1 MESSSRLGQAW
12 EQLSARERNLLIL
25 CVVTIVGLG
34 TFIVGFKS
42 WNAITDSGLAV
53 ETNLETLD
61 LINRK
66 KAQYLSQ
73 KGENSEDLNKRI
85 KENKLKLTTHIDK
98 EAGRFE
104 LKVDSFKESSG
115 PVGSRSSKTADDAP
129 KGTILEE
136 TVTVN
141 IRNADYDKVAKFL
154 DAIKRSRELIVIKRI
169 EINRKRRSKDKP
181 SVDVTL
187 MISTFKTKSE
197 G

>member
-1 MESSSRLGQAW
+1 MESSSRLGQTW
-12 EQLSARERNLLIL
+12 EQLSARERNLLVL
-25 CVVTIVGLG
+25 CAVTIIGLG

-53 ETNLETLD
+53 ETNLEALD

-66 KAQYLSQ
+66 RAQYLNQ
-73 KGENSEDLNKRI
+73 KGDNREDLDKKI

-104 LKVDSFKESSG
+104 LKVDSFKESSA
-115 PVGSRSSKTADDAP
+115 PVGARGSKSAEDAP
-129 KGTILEE
+129 KGTVLEE
-136 TVTVN
+136 TVTVV
-141 IRNADYDKVAKFL
+141 IRNAEYDKVAKFL
-154 DAIKRSRELIVIKRI
+154 DAIKRSRELIVIKRV
-169 EINRKRRSKDKP
+169 EITRKQGAKKNST
-181 SVDVTL
+181 VVATL